1 MTQASNLRR
10 VRRED
15 SPIVERRTDGLDVC
29 LDCWTTWM
37 GRNDTDLGAKGQK
50 TLQGDGDG
58 YGSPDTAQMRRD
70 NEIAQATDAM
80 IYSLTTAHRWAIQ
93 RKVGLATAW
102 RFPQLDYMTVAIE
115 ACCELEKKL
124 RGNVATRMLFL

>member
-15 SPIVERRTDGLDVC
+15 RPIVERRTDGLDIC
-29 LDCWTTWM
+29 LDCWTIWM
-37 GRNDTDLGAKGQK
+37 GRNDTDLGAHGQK
-50 TLQGDGDG
+50 TLKGDGDG

-80 IYSLTTAHRWAIQ
+80 IYSLTVQQRWAIS
-93 RKVGLATAW
+93 RKCGIATAW

-115 ACCELEKKL
+115 ACEALDKKL
-124 RGNVATRMLFL
+124 RSNTATRMLFL

>member
-10 VRRED
+10 VRRDENVM
-15 SPIVERRTDGLDVC
+15 VERRTDGLDVC

-50 TLQGDGDG
+50 SLKGDGDG
-58 YGSPDTAQMRRD
+58 YGNTDTSQMRRD

-80 IYSLTTAHRWAIQ
+80 IYSLSTAHRWAIH
-93 RKVGLATAW
+93 RKAGLATAW
-102 RFPQLDYMTVAIE
+102 RFPQLDYMTVAID

>member
-15 SPIVERRTDGLDVC
+15 NPIVERRTDGLDVC

-37 GRNDTDLGAKGQK
+37 GRNDTDLGAQGQK
-50 TLQGDGDG
+50 TLRGEGDG

-70 NEIAQATDAM
+70 NEIALATDAM
-80 IYSLTTAHRWAIQ
+80 IYSLSTAHRWAIH
-93 RKVGLATAW
+93 RKSGLATAW

-115 ACCELEKKL
+115 ACEALDKKL
-124 RGNVATRMLFL
+124 RANVATRMLFI